1 MEMLV
6 EVRNLNHYLGI
17 GALRQQVLF
26 DINLEVYAGEVIIL
40 MGPSGSGKTT
50 LLSLIGGLRS
60 LQHGCLTVLGQN
72 LHDASEDRRIW
83 VRRRIGYIFQEHNLL
98 QFMTAL
104 QNVQMSVELHDNIS
118 SRSASAKSADILK
131 AVGLGDRLHYY
142 PKNLSGGQKQ
152 RVAIARAL
160 VNHPQLILAD
170 EPTAALDSKTGGD
183 VVELMQGLAKQ
194 QGAAIL
200 MVTHD
205 TRILHLADRIIRMS
219 DGQLLKSSRQLKQNS
234 EHTSP
239 C

>member
-219 DGQLLKSSRQLKQNS
+219 DGQLLKSSRQLQQNS

>member
-6 EVRNLNHYLGI
+6 EIRNLNHYFGS
-17 GALRQQVLF
+17 GALSHQVLF
-26 DINLEVYAGEVIIL
+26 DINLEVYAGEIIIL

-60 LQHGCLTVLGQN
+60 LLEGNLTVLGQN
-72 LHDASEDRRIW
+72 LHNASEDRRIW

-104 QNVQMSVELHDNIS
+104 QNVQMSVELHENIS
-118 SRSASAKSADILK
+118 SREASAKSEAMLN

-160 VNHPQLILAD
+160 VNHPKLILAD
-170 EPTAALDSKTGGD
+170 EPTAALDSKTGRD

-200 MVTHD
+200 IVTHD
-205 TRILHLADRIIRMS
+205 NRILHLADRIVRME
-219 DGQLLKSSRQLKQNS
+219 DGQILKQSHQVKHNS
-234 EHTSP
+234 EQTSP